1 MGACSEEKIT
11 AKLMSK
17 IDAWNLYLIKIAYVF
32 GAVQHSSS
40 KG

>member
-1 MGACSEEKIT
+1 MGACSAEKIT

>member
-1 MGACSEEKIT
+1 MGACCEEKII

-32 GAVQHSSS
+32 GAV
-40 KG
+40 

>member
-1 MGACSEEKIT
+1 MGACCEEKIT

-17 IDAWNLYLIKIAYVF
+17 IDAWNLYLIKIAYLF